1 MGLRRTSCQG
11 LPTFPGFLS
20 VLRSQISGCKGGWEA
35 SWVGKAKT
43 MMLAHRVPTHV
54 DLSILCLAPPGS
66 KKWVC
71 PAQPLLQS
79 GWPSTALLP
88 TSSREHRRRCGEQLT
103 AFMST
108 PAPDPCSRTGN
119 LPSSPRLMCSNVF
132 PQPGLCSPRGFQS
145 PYGAFH
151 WWTLFRGIKGW
162 QFLFV

>member
-1 MGLRRTSCQG
+1 MPGSAH
-11 LPTFPGFLS
+11 LPWFS
-20 VLRSQISGCKGGWEA
+20 
-35 SWVGKAKT
+35 
-43 MMLAHRVPTHV
+43 
-54 DLSILCLAPPGS
+54 LCLTVSDLRVQRRMGGVMGGESKDHDVSTPCANTRRPFNIVPRAPGS

-151 WWTLFRGIKGW
+151 WRTLFRGIKGW